1 MQQLIDPKTLARIKD
16 LPLVAKTVAEGFL
29 HGLQPSTQRGVGIE
43 FSQYRGY
50 EVGDELS
57 QIDWKLFARSD
68 RYFVREAERESEID
82 IWFLLDVSRS
92 MLQSSPLDDA
102 QDKKTADWNKL
113 EYGKHLIASLGY
125 LAQKQ
130 GDSFGYLS
138 LTDSQPPGSPQTFL
152 PAGNGERHWQKL
164 LLSLAHTKPGNFFP
178 NIELLQHQI
187 ERLQKPAIIFVIS
200 DLNQKHNEITDF
212 LGKLKTSL
220 SEVVAIQLTC
230 NDELDFNYQGAI
242 RFKDLESKQEIL
254 VSASNTKQVY
264 LKNYQDYQNQLDNQ
278 LIEKRIHANRFNI
291 DLPLDRILFEYLR
304 QRNRVVR

>member
-16 LPLVAKTVAEGFL
+16 MPLIAKTVAEGFL
-29 HGLQPSTQRGVGIE
+29 HGLQPSIQRGVGIE

-57 QIDWKLFARSD
+57 QVDWKLFARSD

-82 IWFLLDVSRS
+82 IWFLLDASQS
-92 MLQSSPLDDA
+92 MLQSSQQNNL
-102 QDKKTADWNKL
+102 QEKKTSHWNKL

-138 LTDSQPPGSPQTFL
+138 LTDNCSADSPETFL
-152 PAGNGERHWQKL
+152 PSGNGERHWQKL
-164 LLSLAHTKPGNFFP
+164 LLSLAHTKKGNFFP
-178 NIELLQHQI
+178 NLKLLQRQI

-200 DLNQKHNEITDF
+200 DLNQKHHEITDF
-212 LGKLKTSL
+212 LGKLNTSL
-220 SEVVAIQLTC
+220 SEVVAIQLTS

-242 RFKDLESKQEIL
+242 RFKDLETQQEIL
-254 VSASNTKQVY
+254 VSASSVKQTY
-264 LKNYQDYQNQLDNQ
+264 LKNYQDYQNRLDSQL
-278 LIEKRIHANRFNI
+278 LEKQIHTSRFNI
-291 DLPLDRILFEYLR
+291 DLPLDQILFEYLR
-304 QRNRVVR
+304 QRNRVIK